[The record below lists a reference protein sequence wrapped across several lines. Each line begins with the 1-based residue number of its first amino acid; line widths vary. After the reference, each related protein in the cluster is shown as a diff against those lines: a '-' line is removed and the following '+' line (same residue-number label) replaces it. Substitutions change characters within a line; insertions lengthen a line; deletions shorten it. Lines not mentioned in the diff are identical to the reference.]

1 MKSDTLHDE
10 SHGEAREGG
19 SRPEHNKGHMQ
30 QALVNM
36 TVRRAKL
43 KLWPRSVTRQG
54 CPFSTP
60 VQYRARSLGE
70 SNETRWNKKDTN
82 KKNIVNVFLSA
93 EDTTSHT
100 RLQRLHQKLLESG
113 KIHKI
118 NSQISSLPTYQ

>member
-1 MKSDTLHDE
+1 MTQMESTTATHYLNRYRKGWMKSDTFHDK

-19 SRPEHNKGHMQ
+19 SRPEHNKGCMQ

-54 CPFSTP
+54 CPLSTP

-82 KKNIVNVFLSA
+82 KKTIVNVFLSA

-100 RLQRLHQKLLESG
+100 RL
-113 KIHKI
+113 
-118 NSQISSLPTYQ
+118 

>member
-1 MKSDTLHDE
+1 MTQMESTTATHYLNRYRKGWMKSDTLHDK

-19 SRPEHNKGHMQ
+19 SRPEHNKGYTQ

-54 CPFSTP
+54 CPLSTP

-70 SNETRWNKKDTN
+70 SNETRWNKKDTH
-82 KKNIVNVFLSA
+82 KKTLSMY
-93 EDTTSHT
+93 S
-100 RLQRLHQKLLESG
+100 
-113 KIHKI
+113 
-118 NSQISSLPTYQ
+118 